1 MTTAAGG
8 TAAAATAVATAVTA
22 DAAVLI
28 ESLTS
33 SFRSGEPER
42 GWGPPGAPL
51 AAGDT
56 LAPGYL
62 VVDHLRRGSRL
73 DVYDVWS
80 EQRSCRC
87 IAKTIRPE
95 RATDERAIAW
105 LRNEGVLLTQLTHPH
120 LLRGY
125 EIVRSAEPER
135 PVLITETLPGHTLSY
150 LIAEMG
156 RLRPLDSAVLGI
168 QLCSAL
174 RYLHGHGWAHLD
186 VKPSNVVEI
195 GGRAVLLDLSLVC
208 RIGEKSSAGTFDYL
222 APEQAD
228 GERMSPAADVWGLG
242 VTLYEALSGTTP
254 WASAS
259 HRERTAGGRRH
270 YPQRTERAA
279 QLRTHQQLPAALS
292 RAVDECLTPDPKS
305 RPTIAELSAKLV
317 AWSGMDPQS
326 IGT

>member
-1 MTTAAGG
+1 M
-8 TAAAATAVATAVTA
+8 
-22 DAAVLI
+22 LI
-28 ESLTS
+28 DSLTS
-33 SFRSGEPER
+33 SYYYGEPEQS
-42 GWGPPGAPL
+42 WGTPGAPL
-51 AAGDT
+51 APGDT
-56 LAPGYL
+56 LASGYR

-95 RATDERAIAW
+95 RATDERAIGW

-120 LLRGY
+120 LVRGY
-125 EIVRSAEPER
+125 EIVRSVEPER
-135 PVLITETLPGHTLSY
+135 PVVITETLPGHTLGY
-150 LIAEMG
+150 LIG
-156 RLRPLDSAVLGI
+156 DLGKLRPVDAAVLGI
-168 QLCSAL
+168 QLCSVL
-174 RYLHGHGWAHLD
+174 GYLHGHGWVHLD

-222 APEQAD
+222 SPEQAR

-259 HRERTAGGRRH
+259 HRERTTGGGRH
-270 YPQRTERAA
+270 YPQRDEPAA
-279 QLRTHQQLPAALS
+279 PLRTHRRLPAALS
-292 RAVDECLTPDPKS
+292 RTVDACLAPDPKA
-305 RPTIAELSAKLV
+305 RPTIAEVSAKLV
-317 AWSGMDPQS
+317 EWSGMDPQS
-326 IGT
+326 AGT